1 MKKTHKVSDY
11 GAKADLWFHSKNSF
25 LSVKE
30 ATSLINQEGVDIS
43 YGTVRK
49 LIIDGSLK
57 GQRIGQRIFTTRAAI
72 AAMLAGTI
80 PEEENDQVSPRWDE
94 LDQYQRGV
102 VNQVIC
108 TIASGG
114 AA

>member
-1 MKKTHKVSDY
+1 
-11 GAKADLWFHSKNSF
+11 
-25 LSVKE
+25 VKE

-49 LIIDGSLK
+49 LILDGSLE

-72 AAMLAGTI
+72 EAMLGTT
-80 PEEENDQVSPRWDE
+80 PEEDGVQVTPRWDE
-94 LDQYQRGV
+94 LDKYQRGV